1 MTDEAPPGAKG
12 QGRSV
17 TDEAPAGVKERRRV
31 VLLAVEGPPTNVVF
45 HALERAFGPVE
56 VVIEEKVPRWQL
68 VRGRYRRLG
77 LWPVLGQLAFLGAVQ
92 PALVRRSRARVR
104 EILAEAGLDEGPID
118 PARVQRVGSVNTPE
132 ARDRLRRLAPTVV
145 VLNGTRIVGRET
157 LRCVQAPFLN
167 MHAGIT
173 PRYRGV
179 HGGYWALV
187 EGRPD
192 LVGTTVHLVDEGI
205 DTGRVVEQTFFRPG
219 PRDSFA
225 TYPSLHLAA
234 GLPALVRAV
243 RRALEGT
250 LETVPGPDEPSRL
263 RYHPTAWGYLRA
275 RVR

>member
-1 MTDEAPPGAKG
+1 MAEGA
-12 QGRSV
+12 GRV
-17 TDEAPAGVKERRRV
+17 A
-31 VLLAVEGPPTNVVF
+31 LLAVEGTPTDVVF
-45 HALERAFGPVE
+45 HALERAFGPVD
-56 VVIEEKVPRWQL
+56 VVLEDKVPRWQL

-77 LWPVLGQLAFLGAVQ
+77 LLPVAGQLAFLGAVQ
-92 PALVRRSRARVR
+92 PVLARRARARVR
-104 EILAEAGLDEGPID
+104 EIMAEHGLDGAPLD
-118 PARVQRVGSVNTPE
+118 PARARRVRSVNEPA
-132 ARDRLRRLAPTVV
+132 ARELLRRLAPAVV
-145 VLNGTRIVGRET
+145 VLNGTRIVARDT
-157 LRCVQAPFLN
+157 LGCVPAPFLN

-225 TYPSLHLAA
+225 TYPYLHLAS

-243 RRALEGT
+243 GRALEGH

-275 RVR
+275 RVP